1 MAVRLLEVAT
11 GNAFNTT
18 LNGTINDSVTTITLT
33 SVTNLVATG
42 VLCIDR
48 QDGSGND
55 TPSKREYISYTGISG
70 NDLTGVTRGVAGSTN
85 QSHSSGAV
93 AEETFTVTHWGDMVD
108 FLQVEHDTA
117 GKHVISTA
125 TITTARVITHLNASG
140 ASVTGTLP
148 HALVWRFSG
157 AFSGASTFL
166 APPQMAPTGGQWQW
180 FTFVTRTVASAVSA
194 IVDINKNGTSI
205 FDALGRPMIAAAG
218 TFASTASI
226 ATKAIVAG
234 DKFTCD
240 YDGTG
245 GHITDILIE
254 GFSKP

>member
-11 GNAFNTT
+11 GNAFTTT
-18 LNGTINDSVTTITLT
+18 LSGAINDTVTTITLT

-42 VLCIDR
+42 VLVIDR
-48 QDGSGND
+48 QDGNGTD

-70 NDLTGVTRGVAGSTN
+70 NDLTGVTRSVAGSTG

-93 AEETFTVTHWGDMVD
+93 VEETFTVTHWGDMVD

-125 TITTARVITHLNASG
+125 TISTHLNASG
-140 ASVTGTLP
+140 ASISGTFP

-157 AFSGASTFL
+157 AFAGASTFL
-166 APPQMAPTGGQWQW
+166 APPQMVPTGGQWQW
-180 FTFVTRTVASAVSA
+180 FTFVTRTVASGVSA
-194 IVDINKNGTSI
+194 IVDVNKNGTSI
-205 FDALGRPMIAAAG
+205 FSALGRPMIAAAG

-226 ATKAIVAG
+226 ATKAIAAG
-234 DKFTCD
+234 DKFTVD

-245 GHITDILIE
+245 GSITDILIE
-254 GFSKP
+254 GFYTP